1 MDNEILENS
10 YTVKTTGFEG
20 PFGLLLNLVEAR
32 KLFINEISLAQV
44 TEDYIR
50 YMNELGGLTPA
61 EVSNFIIVAATLIL
75 IKSKSL
81 LPNLH
86 LTSEEVSDINKL
98 EDRLQLYAVYMKLA
112 ENVKNMFGKK
122 IIFAPQER
130 KPARPDGRS
139 GGNDTIVF
147 LPDNQITK
155 ESMMQFAQDSL
166 IRAPKKV
173 FLPEVEI
180 KKVMSIEA
188 MIDKLTERIQNS
200 LKMNFKEFSGVATTR
215 EEKVVVIVGFLAM
228 LELVR
233 GGILNAI
240 QENNFEDIM
249 IEKQVLIINEDFV

>member
-1 MDNEILENS
+1 METEILENS
-10 YTVKTTGFEG
+10 YNVKTAGFEG
-20 PFGLLLNLVEAR
+20 PFGLLLSLVEAR
-32 KLFINEISLAQV
+32 KFFINEISLAQV

-50 YMNELGGLTPA
+50 YMNELGGLTPT
-61 EVSNFIIVAATLIL
+61 EISNFIIVAATLIL

-81 LPNLH
+81 LPNLN

-112 ENVKNMFGKK
+112 ENIKNLFGKK

-130 KPARPDGRS
+130 K
-139 GGNDTIVF
+139 NETIVF

-166 IRAPKKV
+166 VRAPKKV

-180 KKVMSIEA
+180 KKVMSIES

-200 LKMNFKEFSGVATTR
+200 LKMNFKDFTGVAVTR

-249 IEKQVLIINEDFV
+249 IEKQILIVNEDFV